1 MPLIQNIQT
10 AFRALFANKLRSA
23 LTILGIAIGVT
34 AVVALL
40 AIGNGATDDITS
52 QLEGSGTNLLTIFP
66 GGSMT
71 DSSGVYKP
79 AYLTY
84 RDYTTLADTLTNIV
98 GITPAYQGSATVTLN
113 KRSLSMSVIGTN
125 QDYIKVNVYKIAS
138 GRTLTSDDSI
148 RQNKVAVLG
157 ASAAKKLSSNKA
169 LVGETIKINNLPFTV
184 VGILKSKGASG
195 MFYPD
200 DMILIPLETG
210 YSKLFGLNA
219 VEGGEKTVH
228 QIAVSASSPQTLGNV
243 SSQIIFILRHQHK
256 IEPGEKNDFHISNQA
271 ELLSSLEDVTNTL
284 TIFLGAIGAISLLV
298 GGIGIMNITL
308 ISVKERTREI
318 GLRKAVGARKS
329 QILFQFLVETTAL
342 SLTGGVTGVILG
354 IFIAWSVTYL
364 KWITA
369 RVTLSSILMAFFFS
383 LIIGLFFGIYPAFQ
397 AAKLHPMEAL
407 RSE

>member
-1 MPLIQNIQT
+1 MLLIQNFQT

-40 AIGNGATDDITS
+40 AIGNGATDDITGE
-52 QLEGSGTNLLTIFP
+52 LEGNGANLLTIFP
-66 GGSMT
+66 GGLMT
-71 DSSGVYKP
+71 DSSETYKP

-84 RDYTTLADTLTNIV
+84 RDYTTLAETLTNV
-98 GITPAYQGSATVTLN
+98 AGVTPAYQGSATVTLN

-125 QDYIKVNVYKIAS
+125 QDYIKVNAYEIAS
-138 GRTLTSDDSI
+138 GRTLTRDDSI
-148 RQNKVAVLG
+148 RQNKVVVLG
-157 ASAAKKLSSNKA
+157 ASAAKRLSSGNT

-184 VGILKSKGASG
+184 IGVLKSKGASG
-195 MFYPD
+195 MFNPD
-200 DMILIPLETG
+200 DMVLIPIETG

-228 QIAVSASSPQTLGNV
+228 LIAVSASSPKTLGNV
-243 SSQIIFILRHQHK
+243 SSQVVFILRHQHK
-256 IEPGEKNDFHISNQA
+256 IEPGEKNDFSILNQA
-271 ELLSSLEDVTNTL
+271 ELLSSLKEINNTL

-329 QILFQFLVETTAL
+329 QILFQFLVETTTL
-342 SLTGGVTGVILG
+342 SLTGGVTGVLLG
-354 IFIAWSVTYL
+354 IFIAWGVTYL

-383 LIIGLFFGIYPAFQ
+383 LIIGLFFGIYPAYQ

-407 RSE
+407 RAE

>member
-1 MPLIQNIQT
+1 MLLIQNIQT

-40 AIGNGATDDITS
+40 AIGNGATDDITGE
-52 QLEGSGTNLLTIFP
+52 LEGNGANLLTIFP
-66 GGSMT
+66 GGLMI
-71 DSSGVYKP
+71 DSSETYKP

-84 RDYTTLADTLTNIV
+84 RDYTTLAETLTNVV
-98 GITPAYQGSATVTLN
+98 GVTPAYQGSATVTLN

-125 QDYIKVNVYKIAS
+125 QDYIKVNAYEIAS
-138 GRTLTSDDSI
+138 GRTLTRDDSI
-148 RQNKVAVLG
+148 RQNKVVVLG
-157 ASAAKKLSSNKA
+157 ASAAKRLSSGNT

-184 VGILKSKGASG
+184 IGVLKSKGASG
-195 MFYPD
+195 MFNPD
-200 DMILIPLETG
+200 DMVLIPIETG

-228 QIAVSASSPQTLGNV
+228 LIAVSASSPKTLGNV
-243 SSQIIFILRHQHK
+243 SSQVVFILRHQHK
-256 IEPGEKNDFHISNQA
+256 IEPGEKNDFSILNQA
-271 ELLSSLEDVTNTL
+271 ELLSSLKEINNTL

-329 QILFQFLVETTAL
+329 QILFQFLVETTTL
-342 SLTGGVTGVILG
+342 SLTGGVTGVLLG
-354 IFIAWSVTYL
+354 IFIAWGVTYL

-383 LIIGLFFGIYPAFQ
+383 LIIGLFFGIYPAYQ

-407 RSE
+407 RAE